1 MLISPDQAYQAVM
14 QAVKPLPSQ
23 IVDLSNS
30 LGMTLARP
38 IKADRDLPPVNLS
51 AMDGYAIQAQDAS
64 TETCRLAIIGE
75 CAAGNKPDVI
85 IRKGQAAR
93 IYTGAM
99 LPKGADA
106 VAIVE
111 QCSDEQD
118 HVIVRGKIPPNA
130 NIFQRGENAARGEVL
145 LPKGEPI
152 GSPQIG
158 VCAAVGAASVSVIRF
173 PKIMVLCTGEELRSA
188 NESVK
193 PYETRNSNGPMLQAA
208 LQEWRFESQ
217 FQIVPDSL
225 SKIKAAIQRNLKKHD
240 VIILTGGVSKGR
252 YDFVKEAIEQTGGR
266 VRFHGV
272 AMKPGKPQL
281 FATAGKNQCIFGLPG
296 NPLSAMTGLHE
307 LVLPALRRMA
317 GRPIEQCRHV
327 FQAVLANPVES
338 KGDRLRFVLGRLHFD
353 GPNLCVE
360 PVESQSSAD
369 IAASGR
375 ADGALL
381 VPKDAR
387 QIQAG
392 AVVEFRPWKQWPS

>member
-14 QAVKPLPSQ
+14 QAVQPLPSQ
-23 IVDLSNS
+23 VVDLRNC
-30 LGMTLARP
+30 LGMTLAKP
-38 IKADRDLPPVNLS
+38 IKADRNLPPVNLS

-64 TETCRLAIIGE
+64 KETCRLAIIGE
-75 CAAGNKPDVI
+75 CAAGSKPDVVI
-85 IRKGQAAR
+85 GKGQAAR

-111 QCSDEQD
+111 QCSEEQD
-118 HVIVRGKIPPNA
+118 HVIVQGKIPPNA
-130 NIFQRGENAARGEVL
+130 NIFRRGENAARGEVL

-152 GSPQIG
+152 ASPQIG
-158 VCAAVGAASVSVIRF
+158 VCAAVGAATVSVIRL
-173 PKIMVLCTGEELRSA
+173 PTIMVLCTGEELRSA
-188 NESVK
+188 NEPVK

-208 LQEWRFESQ
+208 LQEWRFESR

-225 SKIKAAIQRNLKKHD
+225 PKIKAAIQRNLKKHD

-252 YDFVKEAIEQTGGR
+252 YDFVKEAIEQIGGR
-266 VRFHGV
+266 IRFHGV

-281 FATAGKNQCIFGLPG
+281 FATIGKNQCIFGLPG

-317 GRPIEQCRHV
+317 GRPIEQCRHI
-327 FQAVLANPVES
+327 FKAVLAKPVES
-338 KGDRLRFVLGRLHFD
+338 KGDRLRFILGRLSFD
-353 GPNLCVE
+353 GSNLCIE

-375 ADGALL
+375 ADGALM

-387 QIQAG
+387 KIQAG